1 MKENKSNIYEIG
13 YNLYDMIDEIYP
25 EHGIKKQIKYVKK
38 VLKADDILLLKK
50 DDDNDKYE
58 TLYSNNEIYLNE
70 LKALIK
76 AYNRRRVKD
85 FNIEL
90 DGNYIKN
97 LLILNIPV
105 NDKQFVLASTN
116 AIGLDNH
123 KELISVIK
131 KGLRKNL
138 SIVDKMNKLK
148 TAINT
153 DQLTFI
159 NNRACFEEDKIKLL
173 NNKRKIIT
181 FIMADLF
188 RLKHI
193 NDTYGHNYGDKYII
207 NTAKVLVDVFND
219 EKAKVYRLSGDEF
232 AIIIEGYDI
241 IDLEEKVAIAQQK
254 VANLDLGVD
263 NERTMINMGIAVGPA
278 RDIDKIYES
287 ADKHMNDNKQNMY
300 KILKVNRT

>member
-1 MKENKSNIYEIG
+1 
-13 YNLYDMIDEIYP
+13 
-25 EHGIKKQIKYVKK
+25 
-38 VLKADDILLLKK
+38 
-50 DDDNDKYE
+50 
-58 TLYSNNEIYLNE
+58 
-70 LKALIK
+70 
-76 AYNRRRVKD
+76 
-85 FNIEL
+85 
-90 DGNYIKN
+90 
-97 LLILNIPV
+97 
-105 NDKQFVLASTN
+105 
-116 AIGLDNH
+116 
-123 KELISVIK
+123 
-131 KGLRKNL
+131 
-138 SIVDKMNKLK
+138 MNKLK